1 MKIWYS
7 IKASA
12 ADVAEVT
19 IYDEIGFWGI
29 NASRFLGDL
38 AAVKAATVKLFINSP
53 GGSVIDALAIFNGLR
68 QSGKRVEV
76 KVMGVAASAASY
88 IAMAGDHISM
98 PENTMMF
105 LHNPIAGVYGNAE
118 EMRDTANTLD
128 KFAASLT
135 ATYAKRFKGDLE
147 ALNVI
152 MANETWL
159 TAAECLE
166 YGLCDEVTAAI
177 EVKAQ
182 FDLDRDFPEQVKAL
196 LASTK
201 PVEPPAPVVVP
212 PVPTPAAAATPHAE
226 QIAALTAEHGLQSL
240 TPALL
245 VNPAIKTVDDARA
258 VVGNAVEV
266 RALLTVLNKADRL
279 DEFALTAYADVRAA
293 VATEMA
299 AEDESKPTKTAPPKD
314 STAPAAATGLKV
326 HDLWAKIRKLEKPQ

>member
-1 MKIWYS
+1 MKFWYS

-12 ADVAEVT
+12 EDVAEVT

-29 NASRFLGDL
+29 NASRFLSDL
-38 AAVKAATVKLFINSP
+38 AAVKASTVRLFINSP

-68 QSGKRVEV
+68 QSGKRIEV

-118 EMRDTANTLD
+118 EMRDTADVLD
-128 KFAASLT
+128 KFGASLT
-135 ATYAKRFKGDLE
+135 ATYAKRFKGE
-147 ALNVI
+147 AAALDTI
-152 MANETWL
+152 MADQTWL
-159 TAAECLE
+159 TAAECLG
-166 YGLCDEVTAAI
+166 YGLCDEVTPAI

-182 FDLDRDFPEQVKAL
+182 FDLDRDFPEQVRAL

-201 PVEPPAPVVVP
+201 PAPVVAP
-212 PVPTPAAAATPHAE
+212 PVVAPHAE
-226 QIAALTAEHGLQSL
+226 QIAALAAEQGFQSL
-240 TPALL
+240 TAALL
-245 VNPAIKTVDDARA
+245 TNPAVKTPDDARA
-258 VVGNAVEV
+258 VIGNAVEV
-266 RALLTVLNKADRL
+266 RALLTVLGKANRL

-314 STAPAAATGLKV
+314 VTAPAATKSLNV
-326 HDLWAKIRKLEKPQ
+326 VNLWDEIHKLEKQK